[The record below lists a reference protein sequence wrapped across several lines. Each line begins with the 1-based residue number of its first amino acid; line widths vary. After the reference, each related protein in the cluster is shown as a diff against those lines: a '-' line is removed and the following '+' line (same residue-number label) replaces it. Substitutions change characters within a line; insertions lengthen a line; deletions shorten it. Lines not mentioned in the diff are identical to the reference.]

1 MTTQYAF
8 FFDQTR
14 CTGCK
19 ACQVACKD
27 KNDLSVGVTWRRVA
41 EYVGGSWT
49 EFDGGLQPNVYTYY
63 TSVACNH
70 CESPSCVEV
79 CPTGGMRKRE
89 DGIVEVDQ
97 DICVGCRY
105 CEWACPYSAPQF
117 DSDAGVMTKCNMCA
131 DYLAE
136 GKAPACVAAC
146 PSRALDF
153 GELAD
158 MQAKYGNVRAVAPL
172 PAAEYTQPALIIRP
186 HRHAE
191 MVEAPRGYLANPAE
205 I

>member
-1 MTTQYAF
+1 MTKQYAF

-27 KNDLSVGVTWRRVA
+27 KNNLNAGVNWRRVA
-41 EYVGGSWT
+41 EYVGGSWI
-49 EFDGGLQPNVYTYY
+49 EFDGGYQPNVFTYY
-63 TSVACNH
+63 TSVSCNH
-70 CESPSCVEV
+70 CESPTCVEV

-105 CEWACPYSAPQF
+105 CEWVCPYSAPQY
-117 DSDAGVMTKCNMCA
+117 DAEAGVMTKCNMCA
-131 DYLAE
+131 DYVAE
-136 GKAPACVAAC
+136 GKAPACVSAC

-153 GELAD
+153 GELED

-172 PAAEYTQPALIIRP
+172 PSPEYTQPALIIRP

-191 MVEAPRGYLANPAE
+191 AAQAARGYLANPAE